1 MSGKKGMAMQLQRIL
16 VTVDFSK
23 YDQPALEMATSF
35 ARDSG
40 ATLLIVHVHES
51 PMAYGGDV
59 YDGELNPSESKLR
72 QMLAAIV
79 PADASVVHEHHFI
92 QGEGTA
98 SLADT
103 DIARAITQFADE
115 KDVDLIITSTHGRSG
130 LRRTLMGSVADKIIG
145 RATRPVLT
153 VKLPKQMA

>member
-1 MSGKKGMAMQLQRIL
+1 MQLQRIL

-23 YDQPALEMATSF
+23 YDQAALDMATSL

-40 ATLLIVHVHES
+40 AKLLIVHVHES

-59 YDGELNPSESKLR
+59 YNGELNPSEEKLR
-72 QMLAAIV
+72 RMLAAIF
-79 PADASVVHEHHFI
+79 PADASVAHEHHFI

-103 DIARAITQFADE
+103 DVARAISRFADE
-115 KDVDLIITSTHGRSG
+115 NDVDLIVTSTHGRSG
-130 LRRTLMGSVADKIIG
+130 LRRAFVGSVVEKFVA

-153 VKLPKQMA
+153 VKLPKQPA